1 MPLLPAPPLSEPAR
15 PAAAPVAP
23 FVAAAG
29 LPAAEARRRLLEAG
43 PNVLAT
49 APRESALRMALR
61 QFRSLTVLV
70 LAGAAAVSA
79 FSGDVA
85 EAVAI
90 GAVVLL
96 NAAIGCGLE
105 WQARASMDA
114 LHALDVPQARALRD
128 GQPHQ
133 LPAADLVPGDVLLLE
148 GGDVVAADA
157 DLLEAHQL
165 QVNESALTGESL
177 PVSKAPGPAAPGAP
191 LAEQRQRV
199 FKGTA
204 VVDGNGRALVVAT
217 GMGTEL
223 GRITQL
229 VQATGRPPT
238 PLEGKLDVLAR
249 QLLLLTGGLTL
260 GYGLLVW
267 AQGQPLRQVLK
278 TAIVLAVAAIPEGLS
293 IVATLALA
301 AGTLRMARHKVLV
314 KRLPAVEALGSTGVI
329 VTDKTGTLTQNRIE
343 AHTVWLA
350 EGCIEV
356 RLQNDALNAVAGGA
370 PGPLASPGFA
380 HLQLLAALC
389 NNATYHP
396 ADPSRTTGDPLEIAL
411 WQLAG
416 ATQNSAEAAPRRLAE
431 QAFRSDT
438 RLMGTVHQLAGG
450 RCLVAVKGAAE
461 AVLPHCRYQWTAAGA
476 PQPLRDEDRA
486 AWVARAE
493 GLAARGLRT
502 LAFASAEW
510 PEHPGPDFV
519 RELEWV
525 GLVAFLDPP
534 RLEVA
539 PALAACRAAGIRV
552 IVATGDHPA
561 TARTVAQQVGLLE
574 DEEPDDVILGAELA
588 DLLRHPNGA
597 GRRRLHHAQVFARMS
612 PAQKLEL
619 IAYYQQC
626 GQVVGMTG
634 DGVNDAP
641 ALRRADIG
649 IAMGLRGTQVAA
661 EAADLVLQDDAFGSI
676 VVAIAQGRVM
686 LANIRTFLS
695 YLISCNLSE
704 VLIVTLVALLHPLV
718 PLWPL
723 QILFL
728 NLLTDVF
735 PALALALGQGHPDL
749 MQRPPRS
756 PKKPLLGFADWRR
769 AGLYAAA
776 LTAGG
781 AGAFAYARWGMGLPA
796 AECNNVLFFGM
807 ALGQLLHVFNFA
819 ADRRALLRSEVT
831 RNPYVWG
838 ALVLCGGAMLTI
850 YLLPALRPVFGIV
863 PLPPVALALV
873 FGSGVLPVLLIQT
886 VRWLRRTAAARRTVG
901 KAS

>member
-1 MPLLPAPPLSEPAR
+1 MLPLHAPVLLEAAR
-15 PAAAPVAP
+15 PAVAP
-23 FVAAAG
+23 PAAAAG
-29 LPAAEARRRLLEAG
+29 LTTADARRRLLETG

-49 APRESALRMALR
+49 AARESLLRMALR
-61 QFRSLTVLV
+61 QFQSITVLV
-70 LAGAAAVSA
+70 LAGAAGVSA
-79 FSGDVA
+79 FSADYL
-85 EAVAI
+85 EAAAI

-96 NAAIGCGLE
+96 NAAIGFALE

-128 GQPHQ
+128 GHPRQV
-133 LPAADLVPGDVLLLE
+133 PAADLVPGDVLLLE
-148 GGDVVAADA
+148 GGDVVPADA
-157 DLLEAHQL
+157 DLLDAHQL

-177 PVSKAPGPAAPGAP
+177 PASKAPGPAAPGAL

-204 VVDGNGRALVVAT
+204 VVDGNGRAVVVAT
-217 GMGTEL
+217 GMRTEL

-229 VQATGRPPT
+229 VQATKRPPT
-238 PLEGKLDVLAR
+238 PLETKLDALAR
-249 QLLLLTGGLTL
+249 QLLLLTGALTL
-260 GYGLLVW
+260 GYVLLVW
-267 AQGQPLRQVLK
+267 AQGQQPLMQVVK
-278 TAIVLAVAAIPEGLS
+278 TGIVLAVAAIPEGLA

-301 AGTLRMARHKVLV
+301 AGTLRMARQRVLV
-314 KRLPAVEALGSTGVI
+314 KRLPAVETLGSTSVI
-329 VTDKTGTLTQNRIE
+329 VTDKTGTLTQNHIA

-350 EGCIEV
+350 EGCTEV
-356 RLQNDALNAVAGGA
+356 QARDLALSATADA
-370 PGPLASPGFA
+370 PGVFAGPGFA

-396 ADPSRTTGDPLEIAL
+396 TDPSRTTGDPLEIAL

-416 ATQNSAEAAPRRLAE
+416 ATLSNAETAAPRLAE
-431 QAFRSDT
+431 QAFSSDT
-438 RLMGTVHQLAGG
+438 RLMGTVHQLAVG

-461 AVLPHCRYQWTAAGA
+461 AVLPHCRYQWSAAGERQLLSA
-476 PQPLRDEDRA
+476 EGRA

-493 GLAARGLRT
+493 GLAGRGLRT

-519 RELEWV
+519 RELDWV

-552 IVATGDHPA
+552 IIATGDHPA
-561 TARTVAQQVGLLE
+561 TARTVALQVGLLNPNDKAE
-574 DEEPDDVILGAELA
+574 VVTGDELP

-597 GRRRLHHAQVFARMS
+597 GRRRLHQAQIFARMS
-612 PAQKLEL
+612 PAQKLDL
-619 IAYYQQC
+619 IAYYQQH
-626 GQVVGMTG
+626 GHIVGMTG

-649 IAMGLRGTQVAA
+649 IAMGQRGTQVAA

-676 VVAIAQGRVM
+676 VVAIAQGRVI

-704 VLIVTLVALLHPLV
+704 VLIVTIVALLHPIV

-735 PALALALGQGHPDL
+735 PALALALGPGADHL

-756 PKKPLLGFADWRR
+756 PKKPLLGAADWRR
-769 AGLYAAA
+769 AALYAAA
-776 LTAGG
+776 LTVGG
-781 AGAFAYARWGMGLPA
+781 VGAFGSARWGLGLPA
-796 AECNNVLFFGM
+796 DVCNNVLFYSM
-807 ALGQLLHVFNFA
+807 ALAQLLHVFNFA
-819 ADRRALLRSEVT
+819 ADRRTLLRSEVT

-838 ALVLCGGAMLTI
+838 ALALCGAAMLVS
-850 YLLPALRPVFGIV
+850 YLVPALRAVLGIV
-863 PLPPVALALV
+863 PLPATAIGLIAGGGL
-873 FGSGVLPVLLIQT
+873 LPVLLIQAG
-886 VRWLRRTAAARRTVG
+886 RWLHGAARPPKTARPHRF
-901 KAS
+901 S

>member
-1 MPLLPAPPLSEPAR
+1 MPLPPAPLLPKTAQ
-15 PAAAPVAP
+15 PAAAVAPVASSES
-23 FVAAAG
+23 AAG
-29 LPAAEARRRLLEAG
+29 LPAAEARRRLLETG

-49 APRESALRMALR
+49 ARRESWLRMAAR
-61 QFRSLTVLV
+61 QFQSLTVLV

-79 FSGDVA
+79 FSGDAA

-96 NAAIGCGLE
+96 NAAIGFGLE

-128 GQPHQ
+128 GQPQ
-133 LPAADLVPGDVLLLE
+133 LLPAADLVPGDVLLLE
-148 GGDVVAADA
+148 GGDVVPADA

-165 QVNESALTGESL
+165 QINESALTGESL
-177 PVSKAPGPAAPGAP
+177 PVGKVPGPAAPDAP

-223 GRITQL
+223 GRITRL

-267 AQGQPLRQVLK
+267 AQGRPLGQVLK

-314 KRLPAVEALGSTGVI
+314 KRLPAVETLGSTGVI

-350 EGCIEV
+350 DGCTEV
-356 RLQNDALNAVAGGA
+356 RLQDDSLSAVAGGA
-370 PGPLASPGFA
+370 PGLLSSPGFA

-396 ADPSRTTGDPLEIAL
+396 TDPGRTTGDPLEIAL

-416 ATQNSAEAAPRRLAE
+416 ATQGAAAPPLRLAE

-461 AVLPHCRYQWTAAGA
+461 AVLPHCRYQWAATGA
-476 PQPLRDEDRA
+476 PQPLSAEDRA

-510 PEHPGPDFV
+510 PGHPGPDFV

-561 TARTVAQQVGLLE
+561 TARTVARQVGLLE
-574 DEEPDDVILGAELA
+574 DEEPDGVILGAELA

-597 GRRRLHHAQVFARMS
+597 GRRRLHRAQVFARMS
-612 PAQKLEL
+612 PAQKLDL
-619 IAYYQQC
+619 IAFYQQH

-704 VLIVTLVALLHPLV
+704 VLIVTLVALLHPKV

-735 PALALALGQGHPDL
+735 PALALALGPGHPNL

-756 PKKPLLGFADWRR
+756 PHKPLLGLADWRR

-781 AGAFAYARWGMGLPA
+781 AGAFACARWEMGLSA
-796 AECNNVLFFGM
+796 AVCNNVVFYGM

-819 ADRRALLRSEVT
+819 ADRRTLLRSEVT
-831 RNPYVWG
+831 RNWYVWG
-838 ALVLCGGAMLTI
+838 ALALCSGAMLTI
-850 YLLPALRPVFGIV
+850 YLVPALRPVFGLV
-863 PLPPVALALV
+863 PLPPAALV
-873 FGSGVLPVLLIQT
+873 LVLASGLLPLLLIQAG
-886 VRWLRRTAAARRTVG
+886 RWLRRVGRSRTTSG
-901 KAS
+901 RL